1 LRLGAFARGIF
12 FMKKAD
18 IQKFQTNLI
27 SWYNDEF
34 RDLPWRQTSNP
45 YNIWISEIMLQQTQV
60 KKVIPYYERFIEA
73 FPTVKHL
80 ADADLD
86 NVLKLWE
93 GLGYYARARN
103 LYKAAKVVVEQF
115 NNTFPTNVEDVKS
128 LPGIGDYSA
137 AAIMSIAYGA
147 DMPVIDGNVNRVLSR
162 LFRVDVDPKSTEGR
176 QLMQQKAELLFAHG
190 QAGTYNQ
197 AIMELGA
204 MICTP
209 KSPKCLLCPV
219 NDLCEAQQ
227 YNQQSDYP
235 VKSPKKQRPHKQIA
249 VGIVFKGN
257 EILID
262 QRKPEGML
270 GGLWEFPGGHV
281 QDGESHQQA
290 VVREVKEELDV
301 DVVVKAHFATI
312 EHQYSHFT
320 ISLHAYLCDYKSGR
334 PKAIE
339 CDDWKWVKK
348 EELLDYA
355 FPRAN
360 GKIIEK
366 LLAE

>member
-1 LRLGAFARGIF
+1 
-12 FMKKAD
+12 MKKAD

-27 SWYNDEF
+27 SWYEEEF
-34 RDLPWRQTSNP
+34 RDLPWRQTSDA
-45 YNIWISEIMLQQTQV
+45 YCIWISEIMLQQTQV

-73 FPTVKHL
+73 FPTVYDL
-80 ADADLD
+80 AQAELD
-86 NVLKLWE
+86 KVLKLWE

-103 LYKAAKVVVEQF
+103 LHKAARVIVDQF
-115 NNTFPTNVEDVKS
+115 DGQFPTTVEDVKS

-137 AAIMSIAYGA
+137 AAIMSIAFGA

-162 LFRVDVDPKSTEGR
+162 LFRIDVDPKSTEGR
-176 QLMQQKAELLFAHG
+176 QLVQQKAELVFAHG

-219 NDLCEAQQ
+219 NLFCEAQQ
-227 YNQQSDYP
+227 HGEQAEYP
-235 VKSPKKQRPHKQIA
+235 VKSPKKQRPHKHIA
-249 VGIVFKGN
+249 VGIVWKGDD
-257 EILID
+257 ILID
-262 QRKPEGML
+262 QRKADGML

-281 QDGESHQQA
+281 EDGESHEQA
-290 VVREVKEELDV
+290 VIREVKEELNV
-301 DVVVKAHFATI
+301 DVEVKNHFATI

-320 ISLHAYLCDYKSGR
+320 ISLHAYECDYIRSA
-334 PKAIE
+334 PKAVE

-348 EELLDYA
+348 EELLNFA

-366 LLAE
+366 LLNKD

>member
-1 LRLGAFARGIF
+1 
-12 FMKKAD
+12 MKKTD
-18 IQKFQTNLI
+18 IQKFQINLV

-34 RDLPWRQTSNP
+34 RDLPWRQTSDP

-73 FPTVKHL
+73 FPTVDDL
-80 ADADLD
+80 AKTELD
-86 NVLKLWE
+86 KVLKLWE

-103 LYKAAKVVVEQF
+103 LHKAANVIVDQF
-115 NNTFPTNVEDVKS
+115 DGQFPTTVEEVKS

-137 AAIMSIAYGA
+137 AAIMSIAFGA

-162 LFRVDVDPKSTEGR
+162 LFRIDVDPKSTEGK
-176 QLMQQKAELLFAHG
+176 QLMRQKSELLFAHG
-190 QAGTYNQ
+190 QAGAYNQ

-209 KSPKCLLCPV
+209 KSPKCLLCPA
-219 NDLCEAQQ
+219 NQLCQARQ
-227 YNQQSDYP
+227 YNQQNEYP

-249 VGIVFKGN
+249 VGIVWKDDK
-257 EILID
+257 ILID
-262 QRKPEGML
+262 RRKADGML

-281 QDGESHQQA
+281 EEGESHEHA
-290 VVREVKEELDV
+290 IVREVKEELDV
-301 DVVVKAHFATI
+301 DVVVNKHFATI

-320 ISLHAYLCDYKSGR
+320 ISLHAYECNYLSGSA
-334 PKAIE
+334 KALD

-348 EELLDYA
+348 DELLDYA

-360 GKIIEK
+360 GKIIEQ
-366 LLAE
+366 LLADHHDFQL